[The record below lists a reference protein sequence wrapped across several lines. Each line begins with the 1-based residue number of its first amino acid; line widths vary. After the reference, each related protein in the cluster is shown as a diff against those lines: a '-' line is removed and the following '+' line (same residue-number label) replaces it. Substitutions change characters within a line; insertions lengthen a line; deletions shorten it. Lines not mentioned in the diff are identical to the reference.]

1 MDMTDLQQ
9 DLASFWMPYTANRQF
24 KQAPRLLSE
33 AKGMF
38 YKTPDGREVLDGC
51 AGLWCVAAGHCRE
64 EIVKAVQEQ
73 VGRLDFAPS
82 FQMGHPLAFETAS
95 RLAAITPPGLNRIF
109 FTNSGSESAD
119 TALKIA
125 IAYHRARG
133 DSGRTRFIGRERSY
147 HGVNFGG
154 MSVGGIPGNRK
165 TFGNVML
172 PGVDH
177 MPHTHDL
184 KRNAFT
190 KGQPAHGAE
199 IADELERLV
208 ALHDASNI
216 AAVIIEP
223 MAGSTGVLL
232 PPKGYLER
240 LRSICDKHGIL
251 LIFDEV
257 ITGFGRLGGAFAYD
271 AFGVKPDIM
280 TMAKAIN
287 NATIPMGAVAIKQE
301 VHDAIVNAAPE
312 GGMEFMHGYTYSAHP
327 VACAA
332 ANATLALYERDQLFQ
347 RAADLA
353 PKFEAAAHALKGV
366 KNVIDI
372 RNFGLVAAIELAPR
386 EGQAGK
392 RGYEAMV
399 KCFGKDLLI
408 RTTGDIIAVSPP
420 LIVEDAQIDRIFSTI
435 AEVIASID

>member
-9 DLASFWMPYTANRQF
+9 DLASFWMPFTANRQF

-33 AKGMF
+33 AKGMY

-51 AGLWCVAAGHCRE
+51 AGLWCVAAGHCRD

-73 VGRLDFAPS
+73 VARMDFAPS

-125 IAYHRARG
+125 LAYHRARG
-133 DSGRTRFIGRERSY
+133 DTGRTRFIGRERSY

-165 TFGNVML
+165 MFGNSML

-177 MPHTHDL
+177 LPATHDI
-184 KRNAFT
+184 KRNAFS
-190 KGQPAHGAE
+190 KGQPAFGAE
-199 IADELERLV
+199 FADELERIV

-232 PPKGYLER
+232 PPKGYLEK

-301 VHDAIVNAAPE
+301 VHDAIIEATPE

-332 ANATLALYERDQLFQ
+332 ANATLALYEREQLFQ
-347 RAADLA
+347 RAGAMA
-353 PKFEAAAHALKGV
+353 PYFEAAAHALKGARH
-366 KNVIDI
+366 VIDV
-372 RNFGLVAAIELAPR
+372 RNFGLVAGIEMESRPGA
-386 EGQAGK
+386 AGK
-392 RGYEAMV
+392 RGYEALT
-399 KCFGKDLLI
+399 KCFAKGLLV

-420 LIVEDAQIDRIFSTI
+420 LIVEKAQIDRIFSTI
-435 AEVIASID
+435 AEVLATID

>member
-1 MDMTDLQQ
+1 MDMTDVAQ
-9 DLASFWMPYTANRQF
+9 DLAAFWMPYTANQQF
-24 KQAPRLLSE
+24 KKAPRLLAE
-33 AKGMF
+33 AKGMY

-64 EIVKAVQEQ
+64 EIVKAVQDQ
-73 VGRLDFAPS
+73 VARLDFAPS
-82 FQMGHPLAFETAS
+82 FQMGHPLAFETAN

-119 TALKIA
+119 TSLKIA
-125 IAYHRARG
+125 LAYHRARG
-133 DSGRTRFIGRERSY
+133 EAGRTRFIGRERSY

-165 TFGNVML
+165 MFGAAML

-177 MPHTHDL
+177 MPATHDL
-184 KRNAFT
+184 KHNAFS
-190 KGQPAHGAE
+190 KGRPEHGAE
-199 IADELERLV
+199 IADELERIV

-223 MAGSTGVLL
+223 MAGSTGVLI

-240 LRSICDKHGIL
+240 LRAICDKHGIL

-271 AFGVKPDIM
+271 AFGVKPDLM
-280 TMAKAIN
+280 NMAKAIN

-301 VHDAIVNAAPE
+301 IHDTIVKGAGEEA
-312 GGMEFMHGYTYSAHP
+312 MEFMHGYTYSAHP

-347 RAADLA
+347 RAGSLA
-353 PKFEAAAHALKGV
+353 PYFENAAHQLKSA
-366 KNVIDI
+366 KHVIDI
-372 RNFGLVAAIELAPR
+372 RNTGLVAGIEMAPR
-386 EGQAGK
+386 EGAAGK
-392 RGYEAMV
+392 RGYEALV
-399 KCFGKDLLI
+399 KCFNAGLLV
-408 RTTGDIIAVSPP
+408 RTTGDTIALSPP
-420 LIVEDAQIDRIFSTI
+420 LIVEKAEIDRMFSI
-435 AEVIASID
+435 VGEVIESIA

>member
-216 AAVIIEP
+216 AAVMIEP

-257 ITGFGRLGGAFAYD
+257 ITGFGRLGGAFSYD

-301 VHDAIVNAAPE
+301 VHDAIINAAPD

-332 ANATLALYERDQLFQ
+332 ANATLALYEREQLFQ
-347 RAADLA
+347 RAASLA
-353 PKFEAAAHALKGV
+353 PKFEAAAHALKGA

-372 RNFGLVAAIELAPR
+372 RNYGLVAAIELAPR

-399 KCFGKDLLI
+399 KCFGKGLLV

-435 AEVIASID
+435 AEVLASID

>member
-1 MDMTDLQQ
+1 MDMTDLTQ

-33 AKGMF
+33 ARGMF

-184 KRNAFT
+184 KRNAFS

-216 AAVIIEP
+216 AAVMIEP

-240 LRSICDKHGIL
+240 LRSICDRHGIL

-257 ITGFGRLGGAFAYD
+257 ITGFGRLGGAFSYD

-301 VHDAIVNAAPE
+301 VHDAIINAAPE

-347 RAADLA
+347 RAAGLA
-353 PKFEAAAHALKGV
+353 PKFEAAAHALQGA

-372 RNFGLVAAIELAPR
+372 RNFGLVAAIEMAPR
-386 EGQAGK
+386 QGQAGK
-392 RGYEAMV
+392 RGYEALV
-399 KCFGKDLLI
+399 KCFGKGLLV

-420 LIVEDAQIDRIFSTI
+420 LIVEDVQIDRIFSTI
-435 AEVIASID
+435 AEVLASID

>member
-38 YKTPDGREVLDGC
+38 YKTPDGRLVLDGC

-64 EIVKAVQEQ
+64 EIVGAVQEQ
-73 VGRLDFAPS
+73 VARLDFAPS

-125 IAYHRARG
+125 IAYHRACG
-133 DSGRTRFIGRERSY
+133 DSSRTRFIGRERSY

-184 KRNAFT
+184 KRNAFS

-257 ITGFGRLGGAFAYD
+257 ITGFGRLGGAFSYD

-301 VHDAIVNAAPE
+301 VHDAIINAAPE

-327 VACAA
+327 LACAA
-332 ANATLALYERDQLFQ
+332 ANATLALYEREQLFQ
-347 RAADLA
+347 RAAGLA
-353 PKFEAAAHALKGV
+353 PKFEAAVHALKGE

-372 RNFGLVAAIELAPR
+372 RNFGLVAGIELAPR

-392 RGYEAMV
+392 RGYEALV
-399 KCFGKDLLI
+399 KCFGKGLLI
-408 RTTGDIIAVSPP
+408 RTSGDILAVSPP

-435 AEVIASID
+435 AEVVASID

>member
-216 AAVIIEP
+216 AAVMIEP

-257 ITGFGRLGGAFAYD
+257 ITGFGRLGGAFSYD
-271 AFGVKPDIM
+271 AFDVKPDIM

-301 VHDAIVNAAPE
+301 VHDAIINAAPD

-332 ANATLALYERDQLFQ
+332 ANATLALYEREQLFQ
-347 RAADLA
+347 RAASLA
-353 PKFEAAAHALKGV
+353 PKFEAAAHALKGA

-372 RNFGLVAAIELAPR
+372 RNYGLVAAIELAPR

-399 KCFGKDLLI
+399 KCFGKGLLV

-435 AEVIASID
+435 AEVLASID

>member
-9 DLASFWMPYTANRQF
+9 DLAAFWMPYTANRQF
-24 KQAPRLLSE
+24 KQAPRLLAE

-38 YKTPDGREVLDGC
+38 YKTPDGREILDGC
-51 AGLWCVAAGHCRE
+51 AGLWCVAAGHCRD
-64 EIVKAVQEQ
+64 EIVKAVQDQ
-73 VGRLDFAPS
+73 VARMDFAPS

-125 IAYHRARG
+125 LAYHRARG
-133 DSGRTRFIGRERSY
+133 DAGRTRFVGRERSY

-165 TFGNVML
+165 TFGGSLL
-172 PGVDH
+172 PNVDH
-177 MPHTHDL
+177 MPHTHDI
-184 KRNAFT
+184 KRNAFSQ
-190 KGQPAHGAE
+190 GQPAFGAE
-199 IADELERLV
+199 FADELERIV

-216 AAVIIEP
+216 AAVMIEP

-232 PPKGYLER
+232 PPRGYLER
-240 LRSICDKHGIL
+240 LRAICDKHGIL

-257 ITGFGRLGGAFAYD
+257 ITGFGRLGGAFSYD

-287 NATIPMGAVAIKQE
+287 NATVPMGAVAVKQE
-301 VHDAIVNAAPE
+301 VHDAIVNTAPE
-312 GGMEFMHGYTYSAHP
+312 GGMEFMHSYTYSAHP
-327 VACAA
+327 LACAA
-332 ANATLALYERDQLFQ
+332 ANATLALYEKEQLFK
-347 RAADLA
+347 RAGEMA
-353 PKFEAAAHALKGV
+353 PRFGAAAHALKSS

-372 RNFGLVAAIELAPR
+372 RNFGMVAAIELAPR

-392 RGYEAMV
+392 RGYEALV
-399 KCFGKDLLI
+399 KCFGKGLMI
-408 RTTGDIIAVSPP
+408 RTTGDAIAVSPP
-420 LIVEDAQIDRIFSTI
+420 LIAESQHVERIFSTI
-435 AEVIASID
+435 AEVLATID

>member
-208 ALHDASNI
+208 ARQDASNI
-216 AAVIIEP
+216 AAVMIEP

-257 ITGFGRLGGAFAYD
+257 ITGFGRLGGAFSYD
-271 AFGVKPDIM
+271 AFDVKPDIM

-287 NATIPMGAVAIKQE
+287 NATIPMGAVAIRQE
-301 VHDAIVNAAPE
+301 VHDAIINAAPE

-347 RAADLA
+347 RAASLA
-353 PKFEAAAHALKGV
+353 PKFEAAAHALKGA

-392 RGYEAMV
+392 RGYEALV
-399 KCFGKDLLI
+399 KCFGKGLLV

-435 AEVIASID
+435 AEVVASID

>member
-301 VHDAIVNAAPE
+301 VHDAIINAAPE

-347 RAADLA
+347 RAASLA
-353 PKFEAAAHALKGV
+353 PKFEAAAHALKGA

-392 RGYEAMV
+392 RGYEALV
-399 KCFGKDLLI
+399 KCFGKGLLV

-435 AEVIASID
+435 AEVVASID

>member
-73 VGRLDFAPS
+73 VARMDFAPS
-82 FQMGHPLAFETAS
+82 FQMGHPLAFEAAS

-125 IAYHRARG
+125 LAYHRARG
-133 DSGRTRFIGRERSY
+133 DTSRTRFIGRERSY

-165 TFGNVML
+165 MFGNSML

-177 MPHTHDL
+177 LPHTHDIA
-184 KRNAFT
+184 RNAFS
-190 KGQPAHGAE
+190 KGQPLHGAE
-199 IADELERLV
+199 FADELERLV

-232 PPKGYLER
+232 PPKGYLEK

-257 ITGFGRLGGAFAYD
+257 ITGFGRLGGAFSYD

-287 NATIPMGAVAIKQE
+287 NATIPMGAVAIRQE
-301 VHDAIVNAAPE
+301 VHDAIINATPE

-332 ANATLALYERDQLFQ
+332 ANATLALYERDRLFE
-347 RAADLA
+347 RAGEMA
-353 PKFEAAAHALKGV
+353 PYFEAAAHALKSA
-366 KNVIDI
+366 KHVIDI
-372 RNFGLVAAIELAPR
+372 RNYGLVAGIEMEPR
-386 EGQAGK
+386 AGASGK
-392 RGYEAMV
+392 RGYEALT
-399 KCFGKDLLI
+399 KCFAKGLLV

-420 LIVEDAQIDRIFSTI
+420 LIVEKSHIDRIFSTI
-435 AEVIASID
+435 AEVLATID

>member
-1 MDMTDLQQ
+1 MNMNDLQN
-9 DLASFWMPYTANRQF
+9 DLAPFWMPFTANRQF

-33 AKGMF
+33 AKGMY
-38 YKTPDGREVLDGC
+38 YKTPDGREILDGT

-64 EIVKAVQEQ
+64 EIVKAVQDQ
-73 VGRLDFAPS
+73 VGRMDFAPT
-82 FQMGHPLAFETAS
+82 FNMGHPVAFETAS

-125 IAYHRARG
+125 LAYHRARG
-133 DSGRTRFIGRERSY
+133 ETSRTRFIGRERGY

-165 TFGNVML
+165 MFGSSML

-177 MPHTHDL
+177 LRATHDL
-184 KRNAFT
+184 ERNAFS

-199 IADELERLV
+199 FADELERLI

-216 AAVIIEP
+216 AAVIVEP
-223 MAGSTGVLL
+223 LAGSAGVLV

-240 LRSICDKHGIL
+240 IRAICDKHGIL

-271 AFGVKPDIM
+271 AFGVKPDLM

-287 NATIPMGAVAIKQE
+287 NATIPMGAVAVKQE
-301 VHDAIVNAAPE
+301 VHDAIINATPE
-312 GGMEFMHGYTYSAHP
+312 GGIEFAHGYTYSAHP

-332 ANATLALYERDQLFQ
+332 ANATLALYEKEKLFE
-347 RAADLA
+347 RAGKMA
-353 PKFEAAAHALKGV
+353 PFFENAVHGLKGT
-366 KNVIDI
+366 KHVIDI
-372 RNFGLVAAIELAPR
+372 RNFGLVAGIEMEAR
-386 EGQAGK
+386 DGVAGK
-392 RGYEAMV
+392 RGYEALV
-399 KCFGKDLLI
+399 RCFEKGVLI
-408 RTTGDIIAVSPP
+408 RTTGDTIALSPP
-420 LIVEDAQIDRIFSTI
+420 LVIEEKQIEHLVATV
-435 AEVIASID
+435 AEVIKSIN

>member
-73 VGRLDFAPS
+73 VARLDFAPS

-184 KRNAFT
+184 KRNAFS

-257 ITGFGRLGGAFAYD
+257 ITGFGRLGGAFSYD

-301 VHDAIVNAAPE
+301 VHDAIINAAPE

-332 ANATLALYERDQLFQ
+332 ANATLALYEREQLFQ
-347 RAADLA
+347 RAASLA
-353 PKFEAAAHALKGV
+353 PKFEAAVHALKGV

-372 RNFGLVAAIELAPR
+372 RNFGLVAGIELAPR

-399 KCFGKDLLI
+399 KCFGKGLLI
-408 RTTGDIIAVSPP
+408 RTTGDILAVSPP

-435 AEVIASID
+435 AEVVASID

>member
-9 DLASFWMPYTANRQF
+9 DLASLWMPFTANRQF
-24 KQAPRLLSE
+24 KQAPRLLAE

-38 YKTPDGREVLDGC
+38 YKTPDGREILDGC
-51 AGLWCVAAGHCRE
+51 AGLWCVAAGHCRD
-64 EIVKAVQEQ
+64 EIVRAVQDQ
-73 VGRLDFAPS
+73 VARLDFAPT
-82 FQMGHPLAFETAS
+82 FQMGHPLAFEAAS
-95 RLAAITPPGLNRIF
+95 RLAAITPPGMNRIF

-119 TALKIA
+119 TAMKIA
-125 IAYHRARG
+125 LAYHRARG
-133 DSGRTRFIGRERSY
+133 ESSRTRFIGRERSY

-165 TFGNVML
+165 TFGGALL

-177 MPHTHDL
+177 LPHTHDL

-190 KGQPAHGAE
+190 RGQPQHGAE
-199 IADELERLV
+199 FADELERLV

-240 LRSICDKHGIL
+240 LRAICDKHGIL

-257 ITGFGRLGGAFAYD
+257 ITGFGRLGAAFAYD

-280 TMAKAIN
+280 TMAKAVN
-287 NATIPMGAVAIKQE
+287 NAVVPMGAVAVKQE
-301 VHDAIVNAAPE
+301 LHDAIVAGAPE
-312 GGMEFMHGYTYSAHP
+312 GAIEFMHGYTYSAHP
-327 VACAA
+327 LACAA
-332 ANATLALYERDQLFQ
+332 ANATLALYERDQLFA
-347 RAADLA
+347 RAGRMA
-353 PKFEAAAHALKGV
+353 PYFENAAHALKGARH
-366 KNVIDI
+366 VIDI
-372 RNFGLVAAIELAPR
+372 RNYGLVAAIELEPR
-386 EGQAGK
+386 AGGAGK
-392 RGYEAMV
+392 RAYEALV
-399 KCFGKDLLI
+399 KCFGKGLLI

-420 LIVEDAQIDRIFSTI
+420 LIVEEAQIDRIFSTI
-435 AEVIASID
+435 GEVIASID